1 MRLFCLAALTLSCV
15 STMFAG
21 SPATPRPE
29 TTTYIDGNLTG
40 VTPQTGGTLVFTNDK
55 ALQFRTGLATFDV
68 PYSNITKAELGAKQ
82 VHSRKAPAYKVW
94 ALPKR
99 MGGNTS
105 TQLLLLE
112 FKADEG
118 EAKTMTLELASS
130 SVSNVVAT
138 INSHRSPSEGP
149 VTTASAQTA
158 APAASSKTASSKTT
172 KASKTTTKTASAKT
186 KKPTRAERKKAAEV
200 ASAQPVES
208 PKAAPK
214 PEWWGDAY
222 WKTSRNASTWK
233 PSETVAA
240 GSAKPAADKPS
251 PSNQ

>member
-1 MRLFCLAALTLSCV
+1 MRLFCLAALTFSCV

-21 SPATPRPE
+21 PAAAPRPE

-105 TQLLLLE
+105 TQILLLE
-112 FKADEG
+112 FKGDEG
-118 EAKTMTLELASS
+118 DAKTMTLELASS

-158 APAASSKTASSKTT
+158 APAASAKAT
-172 KASKTTTKTASAKT
+172 KASKNTTKTASAKT

-208 PKAAPK
+208 AAPKAAPK

-222 WKTSRNASTWK
+222 WKTSRNSSTWK
-233 PSETVAA
+233 QSETVAA
-240 GSAKPAADKPS
+240 GSTKPAADKPS

>member
-1 MRLFCLAALTLSCV
+1 MRLFCLAALTFSCV

-40 VTPQTGGTLVFTNDK
+40 VTPQTGGTLVFNNEK

-68 PYSNITKAELGAKQ
+68 PYANITKAELGAKQ

-105 TQLLLLE
+105 TQILLLE
-112 FKADEG
+112 FKGDEG

-130 SVSNVVAT
+130 SVSSVVAT

-149 VTTASAQTA
+149 VTTASAQA
-158 APAASSKTASSKTT
+158 APAGSAKAT
-172 KASKTTTKTASAKT
+172 KAPKTTTKSASAKT
-186 KKPTRAERKKAAEV
+186 KKPSRAERKKAAEV

-208 PKAAPK
+208 PAPKAAPK

-233 PSETVAA
+233 QAETVAA